1 VKVVFG
7 DRKPGAK
14 VPASTP
20 QTPEQID
27 PGGVPAE
34 TKDPGGVPAGTKD
47 PGGVPAGT
55 KQDDP
60 AGSPG

>member
-1 VKVVFG
+1 
-7 DRKPGAK
+7 

-34 TKDPGGVPAGTKD
+34 TK
-47 PGGVPAGT
+47 
-55 KQDDP
+55 QDDP
-60 AGSPG
+60 AGSTG